1 MRGSPKPFIH
11 WYKDGLELDQ
21 HETKNYKIV
30 NIGEQCQLTIKE
42 LNDDGNGRYMCEAT
56 NKIGR
61 VSTFARLF
69 VVNDPKILKAD
80 KNLKL

>member
-1 MRGSPKPFIH
+1 MEK
-11 WYKDGLELDQ
+11 LDLTNKFQ
-21 HETKNYKIV
+21 IL
-30 NIGEQCQLTIKE
+30 NIGEECRLTIKD
-42 LNDDGNGRYMCEAT
+42 LNEDDAGRYICEAT

-69 VVNDPKILKAD
+69 VVDDPKLLKAD